1 MVNELF
7 TVEFWLAQAAISAP
21 VVVMLVV
28 GMVICYRQRRRRPRV
43 SKLIGWALFAKLAWV
58 MVGTPLFFLA
68 VDWVEATSPVKRE
81 GFEANSMLIR
91 IILYNLP
98 SSTIDAAI
106 WGTVLWAV
114 LQVDDVREESACV

>member
-1 MVNELF
+1 MASELF
-7 TVEFWLAQAAISAP
+7 TVECCCWLAAASASI
-21 VVVMLVV
+21 VL
-28 GMVICYRQRRRRPRV
+28 GMVICNRQKRRRPRV
-43 SKLIGWALFAKLAWV
+43 AKLIGGALIAKLAWV
-58 MVGTPLFFLA
+58 MIGTPLFFLA